1 MGRGGSTS
9 ETGQQERLEDGR
21 RIALRPI
28 QPDDEERLE
37 VFHSKLS
44 PETIRRRYFTPHPH
58 LTPAELHRFTHVDG
72 SERLAIV
79 AVCDGELVGVGR
91 YESIA
96 GTRDAEGAWIV
107 RDDHQGLGL
116 GTLLARAV
124 ADEARGHGK
133 RRLIAETL
141 ADNIAMRRVLLNL
154 GLPADQHF
162 RDGIVEIVVELEG
175 GMVRAACSR
184 SADAA
189 VMRR

>member
-1 MGRGGSTS
+1 MQTV
-9 ETGQQERLEDGR
+9 QQARLEDGR
-21 RIALRPI
+21 TIELRAI
-28 QPDDEERLE
+28 EPDDEERLE
-37 VFHSKLS
+37 AFHSKLS

-91 YESIA
+91 YESIT
-96 GTRDAEGAWIV
+96 GTTDAEGAWVV

-124 ADEARGHGK
+124 AEEAHKHGK

-154 GLPADQHF
+154 GLPASQQF
-162 RDGIVEIVVELEG
+162 RDGVVEIVIELAG
-175 GMVRAACSR
+175 
-184 SADAA
+184 
-189 VMRR
+189 